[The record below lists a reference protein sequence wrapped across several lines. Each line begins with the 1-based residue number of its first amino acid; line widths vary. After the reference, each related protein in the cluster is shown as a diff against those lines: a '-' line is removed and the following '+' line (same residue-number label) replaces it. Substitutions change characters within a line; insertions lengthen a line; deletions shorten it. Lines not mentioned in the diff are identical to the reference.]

1 MNKPGLMVQ
10 AGWRSLVAV
19 GVATIGLSVTIAPV
33 SSADAIDANATR
45 ILQSMSAYLA
55 ATKTF
60 SVNSDISWE
69 VMTPNGQK
77 LQLNSV
83 ATVAVQRPGSFFIQR
98 QGPLAQAAFIF
109 DGKTLTVH
117 GKRNNV
123 YAQVNTPGTIDQAIR
138 TFEAQTGFPA
148 PGADLLFANPYA
160 VLSEGVES
168 STYLGTAY
176 VNGVECHHLAFR
188 EADVDWQLWVQT
200 GDRPLPLK
208 YTITS
213 KWQTAAPQYEMRLRD
228 WNTNPQFKSDRFTF
242 TAPAGARKLPA
253 LPANELDEFTSTTG
267 GQ

>member
-1 MNKPGLMVQ
+1 MVSF
-10 AGWRSLVAV
+10 ASEA
-19 GVATIGLSVTIAPV
+19 V
-33 SSADAIDANATR
+33 SSAAAIDPNATR

-55 ATKTF
+55 ATPAF
-60 SVNSDISWE
+60 SVNTDIGWD
-69 VMTPNGQK
+69 VVTPNGQK
-77 LQLNSV
+77 LQLSSV

-98 QGPLAQAAFIF
+98 RGPVAQAEFIF

-117 GKRNNV
+117 GKRSNV
-123 YAQVNTPGTIDQAIR
+123 YTQMAAPGTIDNAIR
-138 TFEAQTGFPA
+138 VFESQTGFPA

-160 VLSEGVES
+160 ILSEGVES

-213 KWQTAAPQYEMRLRD
+213 KWQTAAPQYEIRLRD
-228 WNTNPQFKSDRFTF
+228 WNTKPQFNADRFTF
-242 TAPAGARKLPA
+242 TAPVGARQLPA
-253 LPANELDEFTSTTG
+253 LPASELDEFTSTSG
-267 GQ
+267 EQ